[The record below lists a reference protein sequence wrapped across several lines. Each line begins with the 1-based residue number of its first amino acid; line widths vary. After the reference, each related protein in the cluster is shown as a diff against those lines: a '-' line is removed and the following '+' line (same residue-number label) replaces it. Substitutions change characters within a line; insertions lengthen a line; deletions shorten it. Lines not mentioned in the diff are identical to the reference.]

1 MKTRRGRRRKCIEVV
16 IGCKCDPF
24 LLLLLLLSKNI
35 FLVVVVAINRIY
47 NVCFTSFIRLIFF
60 EGFLFLGTV
69 CFVGAGLWATLPP
82 LVYLSSATTLAI
94 DTTALLFH
102 SSISTNFCQ
111 KTQHTQKKV
120 ITHRCQNNHLILTP
134 SGFLYY
140 NDFYTV

>member
-24 LLLLLLLSKNI
+24 LLLLSKNI

-94 DTTALLFH
+94 DTTALLFFTLP
-102 SSISTNFCQ
+102 SQQIFVRKRNTP
-111 KTQHTQKKV
+111 KKS
-120 ITHRCQNNHLILTP
+120 NHP
-134 SGFLYY
+134 SLSK
-140 NDFYTV
+140 